1 MDQNKKSKCGEYF
14 SNLIEKS
21 GLTVPVFG
29 ALAMFAVLF
38 FVRFI
43 GLFDSLASAS
53 PIGYWLFIVASILGI
68 VLLAVYFIMTIKK
81 PELGTYDT
89 LLLTFDFLMVFLLFG
104 TIIFDFVNIETVYY
118 AIALVVVIVFNVLRI
133 KFACPE
139 CVERKQPSAAN
150 VEFKKY
156 FATVI
161 DKYKLWV
168 LILAAVAV
176 YGFLVLSDVW
186 NFPAL
191 FLENARY
198 TAGLLIVGGIAA
210 LMAVFAIIERVRTR
224 EICSFDALLVL
235 TFFVII
241 LCLITVLTN
250 LTVTG
255 VIIWLACLFIIV
267 ALMRIS
273 ALNTYIP
280 EETTDDAY
288 FATDKNKKFYNGP
301 KIYFKEFYG
310 KFNLFILGA
319 IAMFAFA
326 VLDACVSLDA
336 FGWAGG
342 HGYMVM
348 LIAAIFVIGLMVLV
362 YLSRAL
368 KRDKIGFYDGVL
380 AVMDIS
386 LLLLTIS
393 VFGNWS
399 NGNVIT
405 ALVLWA
411 IGFVLCVA
419 FTITRLFMVKE
430 YTNEPLPPKPEK
442 DPVEKKTWAQ
452 MIAEKRAAKKA
463 TKTKKAEENAP
474 AQEAKQE
481 KTEEAES
488 APEEN
493 KEATEAEPA
502 SENKEATEESKDAP
516 EENKEATEEGDD
528 SKNR

>member
-1 MDQNKKSKCGEYF
+1 MDQTKKCKCGEYF
-14 SNLIEKS
+14 SSLIEKA

-29 ALAMFAVLF
+29 ALAMFAILF
-38 FVRFI
+38 LIRFI

-139 CVERKQPSAAN
+139 CIERKQPSAAN
-150 VEFKKY
+150 VGFKKY

-176 YGFLVLSDVW
+176 YGFLVFSDVW
-186 NFPAL
+186 NFPTI
-191 FLENARY
+191 FLENAYY
-198 TAGLLIVGGIAA
+198 TAGLLLVGGIAA

-241 LCLITVLTN
+241 LCLITVLSD

-255 VIIWLACLFIIV
+255 VVIWLASMFIIV
-267 ALMRIS
+267 ALMRIA
-273 ALNTYIP
+273 ALNTFIP

-301 KIYFKEFYG
+301 KVYFKEFYG

-319 IAMFAFA
+319 IALFAFA

-336 FGWAGG
+336 FGWAGK

-348 LIAAIFVIGLMVLV
+348 LIAGMFVIGLMVLV
-362 YLSRAL
+362 YLSKAL
-368 KRDKIGFYDGVL
+368 KRDKIGIYDAVL
-380 AVMDIS
+380 AVLDVS

-399 NGNVIT
+399 NGNVMT
-405 ALVLWA
+405 SLVLWA
-411 IGFVLCVA
+411 IVFALCIA

-452 MIAEKRAAKKA
+452 IRAEKKAAEKA
-463 TKTKKAEENAP
+463 AEAKKAEENAP
-474 AQEAKQE
+474 SQENKQE
-481 KTEEAES
+481 KAEETENAPEES
-488 APEEN
+488 KAAPEEN
-493 KEATEAEPA
+493 K
-502 SENKEATEESKDAP
+502 DAP
-516 EENKEATEEGDD
+516 ENEAD